1 MRSSP
6 DIAPASA
13 AEAGSVPARAPR
25 HSQEER
31 RGQAEQGLL
40 DAAVALFARRGVDQ
54 TSLADIGTEA
64 GYSRGLVN
72 HHFGAKAALVERLA
86 HRCQGNFVAGLGE
99 FDGDEVDAL
108 VMLADAYLDKR
119 GLKTDVARA
128 FFVMWGAAL
137 PAQAAL
143 REVMATG
150 DAQFRCAV
158 ESLVRQGQQNDT
170 VTADVDAGG
179 VATVLVGM
187 LRGVT
192 AQFLIDADGVDL
204 AAARTACEQFLR
216 RTLTRRSA
224 ARNKRRR

>member
-6 DIAPASA
+6 DVTSA
-13 AEAGSVPARAPR
+13 AEAESAPARAER
-25 HSQEER
+25 RSQEER
-31 RGQAEQGLL
+31 RGQAEQSLL
-40 DAAVALFARRGVDQ
+40 DAAVVLFARRGVDQ
-54 TSLADIGTEA
+54 TSLADIGKEA

-72 HHFGAKAALVERLA
+72 HHFGAKATLVERLA
-86 HRCQGNFVAGLGE
+86 HRSQGDFVARLGE

-108 VMLADAYLDKR
+108 VMLADAYLNKK
-119 GLKTDVARA
+119 GLKIDVARA

-137 PAQAAL
+137 PAEAAL
-143 REVMATG
+143 REVMAAG
-150 DAQFRCAV
+150 DAQFRIAV
-158 ESLVRQGQQNDT
+158 ESLVRLGQQNNT
-170 VTADVDAGG
+170 VAADVDASG

-216 RTLTRRSA
+216 RTLTPRSA
-224 ARNKRRR
+224 SPNKRRQ